1 MTWVPAIARE
11 QQELDAV
18 AIAAVTAVGAVAVVP
33 QRSCSAQVDDDKG
46 PWKTG
51 LPSNRGA

>member
-18 AIAAVTAVGAVAVVP
+18 AIAAVGAVAVVP
-33 QRSCSAQVDDDKG
+33 QCSCFAQVDDDKG